1 MAKYPYDKKT
11 GKIELPA
18 ELEDEIKQQAERGD
32 IVTAMNRVMDLTG
45 AGLRYSKDYIDQFR
59 R

>member
-11 GKIELPA
+11 GEIELPA
-18 ELEDEIKQQAERGD
+18 ELEKEIEQMAKRGD
-32 IVTAMNRVMDLTG
+32 MVGAMKRVMDLTG
-45 AGLRYSKDYIDQFR
+45 AGLRYSKQYLDRLR

>member
-18 ELEDEIKQQAERGD
+18 ELEEEIKQLAERGD
-32 IVTAMNRVMDLTG
+32 MVNAMKRVMDLTG

-59 R
+59 H